1 MDLSHVHLLKL
12 LGDFWEKNG
21 IDLNPFES
29 LSIIDYSFTYYNKL
43 RKFGVRD
50 DFLYNGFLI
59 LCNAYARKIHS
70 QITPIILNILE
81 AESKIEKA
89 VEADHRSCLHTNAPE
104 SLIKLFFEA
113 F

>member
-1 MDLSHVHLLKL
+1 MDVENLQHECALVSDDLIEIFDACLALKPQRKDVIAFYMDLSHVHLLKL
-12 LGDFWEKNG
+12 LGAFWEKNG

-43 RKFGVRD
+43 RKFGVRE

-70 QITPIILNILE
+70 
-81 AESKIEKA
+81 
-89 VEADHRSCLHTNAPE
+89 
-104 SLIKLFFEA
+104 
-113 F
+113 